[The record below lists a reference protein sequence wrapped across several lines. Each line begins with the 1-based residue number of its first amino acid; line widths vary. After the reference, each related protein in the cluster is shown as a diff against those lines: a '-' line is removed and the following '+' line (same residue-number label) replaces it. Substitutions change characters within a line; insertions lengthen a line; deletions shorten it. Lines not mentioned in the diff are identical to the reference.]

1 MLSVLL
7 LRRRIVSICLNVS
20 QKGISDTRGLKNLGG
35 IDLMRATEKV
45 SSRRIVS
52 TAAIGFS
59 ATLLLAATGVQ
70 AQALEEIVVTAQKRE
85 IGLQSAPV
93 AVTAVTGES
102 LERRRIFSVSDLASS
117 APGLSLT
124 QGSSPVDLEVN
135 IRGITNT
142 RLDSPSGE
150 SAVGT
155 FVDDIYIGRN
165 GGMNTDYY
173 DIERIEIIR
182 GPQGVLLGKSVVG
195 GALSIITNK
204 PEFEDSGA
212 ITAAFG
218 NYDSQLFSGHITG
231 GLTDEWA
238 GRLSFQ
244 TRRHD
249 GYAYDALH
257 DRAIDNWESK
267 QLRAQLLY
275 QPDNSQ
281 WSGRLVVDY
290 SKDHMDGLN
299 SVAISD
305 GQTGGFRPRP
315 WSQLRAFL
323 GITDPRVSI
332 PEENVFAGAQ
342 GPTQQFLNRESAGLS
357 LNIEGEYDAFTV
369 NVITGYRTGRANNLY
384 DQTGGGPDVLDE
396 AETFGVTFA
405 DFLAFDPTAATF
417 LFSEPVGENADISAF
432 SQEIRFTSTGD
443 GRFDWIAGVFFK
455 KDDIDKFDR
464 FVGEGNSGA
473 LPTLS
478 GESHW
483 INNGENTNI
492 GVFGQIGWRISDT
505 LKLNVGARWTS
516 DKKEGNMQGI
526 VVATGDRFNPADAVP
541 LTPLAEAYNTAYGN
555 TWRKT
560 TPQATLEWQPNDDL
574 FVYGTIST
582 GFKGGYFQ
590 DTAPNAF
597 AASFAT
603 RPEEVT
609 NYEIGVKSDFADGRA
624 RLNAAVFFMDYT
636 DLQVE
641 QTNQDCLCNLTEN
654 ASDAEISGI
663 EAEFSFAA
671 SENLIINL
679 SASFLDTEYVE
690 FREASGVI
698 SSGNPLQRTPETQ
711 YGANFDWTIGEEVNV
726 FVGYSWQDKLPW
738 QPANLNFE
746 DSYGLLDARVTYA
759 PLDAQWSASVW
770 GKNITDELYRTN
782 VIPFFGEEVSQ
793 FGPPGT
799 YGVEFSYSF
808 E

>member
-1 MLSVLL
+1 M
-7 LRRRIVSICLNVS
+7 
-20 QKGISDTRGLKNLGG
+20 G
-35 IDLMRATEKV
+35 ATEKV
-45 SSRRIVS
+45 SIRRIVS
-52 TAAIGFS
+52 PPVIIS
-59 ATLLLAATGVQ
+59 SVTLLMAASGLH
-70 AQALEEIVVTAQKRE
+70 AQELEEIVVTAQQRE
-85 IGLQSAPV
+85 VGLQSAPV
-93 AVTAVTGES
+93 AVTAFTGES
-102 LERRRIFSVSDLASS
+102 LERNRIFSVSDLASS

-173 DIERIEIIR
+173 DIERIEVIR

-204 PEFEDSGA
+204 PEFENSGA
-212 ITAAFG
+212 ITVALG
-218 NYDSQLFSGHITG
+218 NYDSQLMSGHVTG
-231 GLTDEWA
+231 GFNDAWA

-257 DRAIDNWESK
+257 DREIDNWESK
-267 QLRAQLLY
+267 QVRAQLLY
-275 QPDNSQ
+275 QPADSKWNA
-281 WSGRLVVDY
+281 RLVVDY

-332 PEENVFAGAQ
+332 PEENVFAGDSS
-342 GPTQQFLNRESAGLS
+342 PTQQFLSRESGGLS
-357 LNIEGEYDAFTV
+357 FNLEGAYDSFTLNL
-369 NVITGYRTGRANNLY
+369 ITGYRTGRANNLY

-396 AETFGVTFA
+396 TETFGVDFD

-432 SQEIRFTSTGD
+432 SQEIRLTSTSD
-443 GRFDWIAGVFFK
+443 GRIDWIAGAFFK

-492 GVFGQIGWRISDT
+492 GVFGQIGWRFTDT

-526 VVATGDRFNPADAVP
+526 AVALGDRFNPADTTP
-541 LTPLAEAYNTAYGN
+541 LTPLSVEYSTAYGN
-555 TWRKT
+555 TWKKT

-574 FVYGTIST
+574 FIYGTIST

-609 NYEIGVKSDFADGRA
+609 NYEIGVKSDFAGGRA
-624 RLNAAVFFMDYT
+624 RLNAAVFMMDYT

-663 EAEFSFAA
+663 ETEFTFAA
-671 SENLIINL
+671 TENVLINL
-679 SASFLDTEYVE
+679 SATFLDTEYVE

-711 YGANFDWTIGEEVNV
+711 YGANVDWTIGDSVNV
-726 FVGYSWQDKLPW
+726 FINYAWQDKLPW

-759 PLDAQWSASVW
+759 PADAQWSASVW
-770 GKNITDELYRTN
+770 GKNISDELYRTN

-793 FGPPGT
+793 FGPPAT
-799 YGVEFSYSF
+799 YGVEFSYTF

>member
-1 MLSVLL
+1 MGVIDKFSI
-7 LRRRIVSICLNVS
+7 RRF
-20 QKGISDTRGLKNLGG
+20 
-35 IDLMRATEKV
+35 V
-45 SSRRIVS
+45 SSP
-52 TAAIGFS
+52 AIGVS
-59 ATLLLAATGVQ
+59 ATLLLAAWGAH
-70 AQALEEIVVTAQKRE
+70 AQELDEITVTAQKRE

-93 AVTAVTGES
+93 AVTAFTGKS
-102 LERRRIFSVSDLASS
+102 LERNRIFSVSDLAAS
-117 APGLSLT
+117 APSLSLT
-124 QGSSPVDLEVN
+124 QGSSPVDLELN

-165 GGMNTDYY
+165 GDMNTDYY
-173 DIERIEIIR
+173 DIERIEVIR

-204 PEFEDSGA
+204 PRFENSGA
-212 ITAAFG
+212 ITVALG
-218 NYDSQLFSGHITG
+218 NYDSQLISGHVTG
-231 GLTDEWA
+231 GLNDAWA

-257 DRAIDNWESK
+257 DRQIDNWDSK
-267 QLRAQLLY
+267 QVRAQLLY
-275 QPDNSQ
+275 QPDDSKWNA
-281 WSGRLVVDY
+281 RIVVDY

-305 GQTGGFRPRP
+305 GLTGGFRPRP

-332 PEENVFAGAQ
+332 PEENVFAGNSS
-342 GPTQQFLNRESAGLS
+342 PTQQFLDRESGGLS
-357 LNIEGEYDAFTV
+357 LNIEGAYEAFTL
-369 NVITGYRTGRANNLY
+369 NLITGYRAGRSNNLY

-396 AETFGVTFA
+396 AETFGATFA

-417 LFSEPVGENADISAF
+417 LFSEPVGENADVSAF
-432 SQEIRFTSTGD
+432 SQEIRLTSTSD
-443 GRFDWIAGVFFK
+443 GRLDWIAGVFFK
-455 KDDIDKFDR
+455 KDDIDKADR

-492 GVFGQIGWRISDT
+492 GVFGQIGWRFTDT
-505 LKLNVGARWTS
+505 LKLNLGVRWTS

-526 VVATGDRFNPADAVP
+526 AVALGDRFNPADTTP
-541 LTPLAEAYNTAYGN
+541 LTPLSEPYSTPYGN

-560 TPQATLEWQPNDDL
+560 TPQATLEWQPNEDL

-609 NYEIGVKSDFADGRA
+609 NYEIGVKNDFAGGRA
-624 RLNAAVFFMDYT
+624 RLNAAVFLMDYT

-654 ASDAEISGI
+654 ASDAEIRGV
-663 EAEFSFAA
+663 EAEFTFAA
-671 SENLIINL
+671 TENVLINL
-679 SASFLDTEYVE
+679 SATFLDTEYVE

-698 SSGNPLQRTPETQ
+698 SSGNPLQRTPESQ
-711 YGANFDWTIGEEVNV
+711 YGANIDWTIAESVNV
-726 FVGYSWQDKLPW
+726 FVNYAWQDKLPW
-738 QPANLNFE
+738 QPANVNFE
-746 DSYGLLDARVTYA
+746 DSYGLLDARITYA
-759 PLDAQWSASVW
+759 PVDARWSASVW
-770 GKNITDELYRTN
+770 GKNISDELYRSN

-793 FGPPGT
+793 FGPPAT

-808 E
+808 Q

>member
-1 MLSVLL
+1 
-7 LRRRIVSICLNVS
+7 
-20 QKGISDTRGLKNLGG
+20 
-35 IDLMRATEKV
+35 MRATDKV
-45 SSRRIVS
+45 SSRHYIS
-52 TAAIGFS
+52 PAAIFTS
-59 ATLLLAATGVQ
+59 AALLLAASGVH
-70 AQALEEIVVTAQKRE
+70 AQVLEEITVTAQKRE

-93 AVTAVTGES
+93 AVTAFSGKS
-102 LERRRIFSVSDLASS
+102 LERNRIFSVSDLASS
-117 APGLSLT
+117 APSLSLT
-124 QGSSPVDLEVN
+124 QGSSPVDLELN

-165 GGMNTDYY
+165 GDMNTDYY
-173 DIERIEIIR
+173 DIERIEVIR

-204 PEFEDSGA
+204 PQFENSGA
-212 ITAAFG
+212 ITVALG
-218 NYDSQLFSGHITG
+218 NYDSQLISGYVTG
-231 GLTDEWA
+231 GFNDVWA

-244 TRRHD
+244 TRSHD

-257 DRAIDNWESK
+257 DRDIDDWDSR
-267 QLRAQLLY
+267 QIRGQLLY
-275 QPDNSQ
+275 QPDNSK
-281 WSGRLVVDY
+281 WNARLVVDY
-290 SKDHMDGLN
+290 SKDHMSGLN
-299 SVAISD
+299 SVAVSD
-305 GQTGGFRPRP
+305 GLTGGFRPRP

-332 PEENVFAGAQ
+332 PEENVFAGDS
-342 GPTQQFLNRESAGLS
+342 GPTQQFLNRESGGLS
-357 LNIEGEYDAFTV
+357 LNIEGEFDGYTM
-369 NVITGYRTGRANNLY
+369 NLITGYRRGRSNNLY

-396 AETFGVTFA
+396 AETFGVVFT
-405 DFLAFDPTAATF
+405 DFLAFNPTAATF
-417 LFSEPVGENADISAF
+417 LFSEPVGENATVSAF
-432 SQEIRFTSTGD
+432 SQEIRLTSNAE
-443 GRFDWIAGVFFK
+443 GRFDWIAGAFIK

-492 GVFGQIGWRISDT
+492 GVFGQIGWRFTDA
-505 LKLNVGARWTS
+505 LKLNLGVRWTS

-526 VVATGDRFNPADAVP
+526 PVRLGDRFNPADTVP
-541 LTPLAEAYNTAYGN
+541 LTPLTVAYNTPYGN
-555 TWRKT
+555 TWKKT
-560 TPQATLEWQPNDDL
+560 TPQATLEWQPNEDL

-609 NYEIGVKSDFADGRA
+609 NYEIGVKSDFAGGRA
-624 RLNAAVFFMDYT
+624 RLNAAAFFMDYT

-654 ASDAEISGI
+654 ASDAEISGV
-663 EAEFSFAA
+663 EAEFTFAA
-671 SENLIINL
+671 SENILLNL
-679 SASFLDTEYVE
+679 SATFINTEYVE

-711 YGANFDWTIGEEVNV
+711 YGANIDWTIADTVTV
-726 FVGYSWQDKLPW
+726 FVNYAWQDKMPW

-746 DSYGLLDARVTYA
+746 DAYGLLDARVTYA
-759 PLDAQWSASVW
+759 PVNASWSASVW
-770 GKNITDELYRTN
+770 GKNITDELYRSN

-793 FGPPGT
+793 YGPPGT
-799 YGVEFSYSF
+799 FGVEFKYTF

>member
-1 MLSVLL
+1 
-7 LRRRIVSICLNVS
+7 
-20 QKGISDTRGLKNLGG
+20 
-35 IDLMRATEKV
+35 MRVVEKF
-45 SSRRIVS
+45 SSGRFASS
-52 TAAIGFS
+52 TVVTVT
-59 ATLLLAATGVQ
+59 ATLLLAAGA
-70 AQALEEIVVTAQKRE
+70 AQSQQLEEIVVTAQKRE

-93 AVTAVTGES
+93 AVTAFTGKS
-102 LERRRIFSVSDLASS
+102 LERNRIFSISDLASS
-117 APGLSLT
+117 APSLSLT
-124 QGSSPVDLEVN
+124 QGSSPVDLELN

-150 SAVGT
+150 AAVGT
-155 FVDDIYIGRN
+155 FIDDVYIGRN
-165 GGMNTDYY
+165 GGMNTDYF
-173 DIERIEIIR
+173 DIERIEVIR

-195 GALSIITNK
+195 GALSIITAK
-204 PEFEDSGA
+204 PEFENSGA
-212 ITAAFG
+212 ITVGIG
-218 NYDSQLFSGHITG
+218 NYDSNLVTGHVTG
-231 GLTDEWA
+231 PINDAWA

-249 GYAYDALH
+249 GYAYDILH
-257 DRAIDNWESK
+257 DREIDDWESR

-275 QPDNSQ
+275 RPDGSK
-281 WSGRLVVDY
+281 WSGRVVLDY
-290 SKDHMDGLN
+290 NKDSMSGLN

-323 GITDPRVSI
+323 GLTDPRVSI
-332 PEENVFAGAQ
+332 PEENVFNGDSR
-342 GPTQQFLNRESAGLS
+342 PTQQFLNRESVGLS
-357 LNIEGEYDAFTV
+357 LNIAGEYDAFTL
-369 NVITGYRTGRANNLY
+369 NLITGYRTGRANNLY

-396 AETFGVTFA
+396 TETFGVTFA

-432 SQEIRFTSTGD
+432 SQEIRLTSKSD
-443 GRFDWIAGVFFK
+443 GNFDWIAGVFFK

-464 FVGEGNSGA
+464 FYGEGNSGA

-492 GVFGQIGWRISDT
+492 GVFGQIGYRFTDS

-516 DKKEGNMQGI
+516 DKKEGRIQGI
-526 VVATGDRFNPADAVP
+526 AVATGDRFNPMDTAP
-541 LTPLAEAYNTAYGN
+541 LTPLVAPYDTPYGN
-555 TWRKT
+555 TWKKT
-560 TPQATLEWQPNDDL
+560 TPQATLEWTPNED
-574 FVYGTIST
+574 FFMYGTIST

-597 AASFAT
+597 AAAFAT

-609 NYEIGVKSDFADGRA
+609 NYEIGLKSDFAGGRA
-624 RLNAAVFFMDYT
+624 RLNAAIFLMDYT

-654 ASDAEISGI
+654 ASDAEISGL

-671 SENLIINL
+671 TENLLLNI
-679 SASFLDTEYVE
+679 SATFLDTEYVE

-711 YGANFDWTIGEEVNV
+711 YGANIDWAVSDSISV
-726 FVGYSWQDKLPW
+726 FVNYAWQDKMPW

-746 DSYGLLDARVTYA
+746 DAYGLLDARVTYA
-759 PLDAQWSASVW
+759 PADANWAFSVW
-770 GKNITDELYRTN
+770 GKNITDELYRSN
-782 VIPFFGEEVSQ
+782 IIPFFGEEVSQ

-799 YGVEFSYSF
+799 YGVDFSYSF